1 MNPEFDMSAK
11 QVVVVG
17 GGVIGLCTAHALLQR
32 GRDVVVLEREGE
44 GGDNCSRCN
53 AGMVVPSHFVPLA
66 APGVVRQG
74 MKWLLDPES
83 PFWVRPR
90 ASVAL
95 ARWGWLFLRHAT
107 RRHVAES
114 APLLR
119 DLSLES
125 SRLFAEWEREQSFGL
140 VRKGLMTL
148 CESEEALDE
157 EVALAA
163 EARGLGL
170 EVEVCDAKRLAER
183 DPGVEMKVV
192 GGVWHG
198 QDCHMDPT
206 RFLEELRRRIARRG
220 GEIRYGA
227 NVRGIEDGCPVLD
240 NGETLKAGAVVVA
253 GGAWTP
259 ELARCLGLRLPMQAG
274 KGYSLTIEQPA
285 QLPELC
291 SILCEAKV
299 AVTPMD
305 GKLRLA
311 GTMEVGANDLRV
323 NARRVAGI
331 RKAACRVFP
340 RFRPADFEG
349 VTPWAGLRPC
359 SPDGLP
365 YVGPVP
371 GKENVFVATGHAMM
385 GLSLGPVT
393 GEIVAALVEGETPP
407 VEVGRL
413 GVGRFG

>member
-1 MNPEFDMSAK
+1 MN
-11 QVVVVG
+11 QNRVVVVG
-17 GGVIGLCTAHALLQR
+17 GGVIGLCTAYALLQR
-32 GRDVVVLEREGE
+32 GREVVVLERGAE
-44 GGDNCSRCN
+44 GGDNCSRGN

-66 APGVVRQG
+66 APGVIGQG

-90 ASVAL
+90 ASLAL

-107 RRHVAES
+107 KKHVAEA

-125 SRLFAEWEREQSFGL
+125 SRLFTAWEKERSFGL
-140 VRKGLMTL
+140 VRKGLMMV
-148 CESEEALDE
+148 CETEEGLEEEA
-157 EVALAA
+157 VLAA
-163 EARGLGL
+163 EARDLGL

-183 DPGVEMKVV
+183 DPAVEMKAV

-206 RFLEELRRRIARRG
+206 RFQDELRRRIVKRG

-227 NVRGIEDGCPVLD
+227 TVRGIEDGRPVMD
-240 NGETLKAGAVVVA
+240 GGKVVKAGAVVVA

-259 ELARCLGLRLPMQAG
+259 ELARSLGLRLPMQAG
-274 KGYSLTIEQPA
+274 KGYSMTIEKPA

-291 SILCEAKV
+291 SILGEAKV

-305 GKLRLA
+305 GKLRFA
-311 GTMEVGANDLRV
+311 GTMEVGSNDLSV
-323 NARRVAGI
+323 NPRRVAGI
-331 RKAACRVFP
+331 QKAACRVFP
-340 RFRPADFEG
+340 RFGMEDFEG
-349 VTPWAGLRPC
+349 VRTWAGLRPC

-365 YVGPVP
+365 YVGAVP

-393 GEIVAALVEGETPP
+393 GEIVASLVEGEAP
-407 VEVGRL
+407 VIEVGRL
-413 GVGRFG
+413 AVGRFG